1 MFSKAC
7 EYAIRA
13 VLYIATQSEQGKR
26 TSLKDISKETDS
38 PEAFTAKILQ
48 QLSKN
53 NVLQSIKGPNG
64 GFEIPEDDMQRI
76 RLIEIV
82 RIIDGDQLF
91 TGCALGLKACN
102 EEKPCP
108 LHSEF
113 LGIRTNIHQLL
124 ENTTIKKL
132 VYDLELGLTFLKR

>member
-26 TSLKDISKETDS
+26 TSLKAISKEIDS

-64 GFEIPEDDMQRI
+64 GFEIDEASMQRI
-76 RLIEIV
+76 KLIEIV
-82 RIIDGDQLF
+82 RIMDGEQLF

-102 EEKPCP
+102 MDKPCP
-108 LHSEF
+108 LHHEF

-124 ENTTIKKL
+124 DNTTIKKL
-132 VYDLELGLTFLKR
+132 VNDLELGLTFLKR

>member
-13 VLYIATQSEQGKR
+13 VLYIATQSEQGRR
-26 TSLKDISKETDS
+26 TSLKDISKEIDS

-53 NVLQSIKGPNG
+53 NVLLSIKGPNG
-64 GFEIPEDDMQRI
+64 GFEIPDDTMERVK
-76 RLIEIV
+76 LIEIV

-102 EEKPCP
+102 EDKPCP
-108 LHSEF
+108 LHNEF

-124 ENTTIKKL
+124 ETTTIKKL
-132 VYDLELGLTFLKR
+132 VNDLELGLTFLKR

>member
-13 VLYIATQSEQGKR
+13 VLYIAKESKRGNR
-26 TSLKDISKETDS
+26 TSLKNISREAGS

-48 QLSKN
+48 PLAKN
-53 NVLQSIKGPNG
+53 NIIKSIKGPNG
-64 GFEIPEDDMQRI
+64 GFEIPTENLTQIKLAD
-76 RLIEIV
+76 IV

-91 TGCALGLKACN
+91 TGCALGLSQCN

-108 LHSEF
+108 LHDNF
-113 LGIRTNIHQLL
+113 LKIRTEISELL
-124 ENTTIKKL
+124 ETTNLNDITEGL
-132 VYDLELGLTFLKR
+132 NSGLTFLRR

>member
-7 EYAIRA
+7 QYAIRA
-13 VLYIATQSEQGKR
+13 VLYIATQSEQGRR
-26 TSLKDISKETDS
+26 TSLKDISKEIDS

-53 NVLQSIKGPNG
+53 SILLSIKGPNG
-64 GFEIPEDDMQRI
+64 GFEIPDETMKRVK
-76 RLIEIV
+76 LIEIV

-108 LHSEF
+108 LHNQF

-132 VYDLELGLTFLKR
+132 VNDLELGLTFLKR